1 MFSTDHLGFQIIG
14 KLDSIVPS
22 LCAPWLSMLK
32 SFASSSSAIFVH
44 AKSNA
49 TSLANVWLELNG
61 RGGLRSTYLRAH
73 AMATDLVTLLN
84 VHELTSTLAII
95 HQLLHLTIHGL
106 ALMDSKWQV
115 LKV

>member
-1 MFSTDHLGFQIIG
+1 MFSIDNLGFQIVG
-14 KLDSIVPS
+14 KLNSIVPS

-32 SFASSSSAIFVH
+32 SFASSSSAMFVH

-49 TSLANVWLELNG
+49 TSLANVRLELNG

-73 AMATDLVTLLN
+73 AMASDLVALLS
-84 VHELTSTLAII
+84 VHEITSILAII
-95 HQLLHLTIHGL
+95 HQLMYLIVHGL